1 MASSVRFSI
10 SRSGDRDFK
19 SCPGF
24 SVEKELDFFQLH
36 QETTY
41 EGETVETTFDLGYIN
56 SGKITWDDLFQEFNS
71 ADVICEHIVS
81 RWKYEEKRLEY
92 SIVVSRKKG
101 QTTYIFKCESQLF
114 GTIYRIS
121 IPISNPADSFTY
133 ELQKL
138 IF

>member
-1 MASSVRFSI
+1 MASGVRFSI
-10 SRSGDRDFK
+10 TREGDGEYD
-19 SCPGF
+19 S
-24 SVEKELDFFQLH
+24 FQLH

-41 EGETVETTFDLGYIN
+41 EGETVETTFDLGFIS
-56 SGKITWDDLFQEFNS
+56 SGEITWDQLFPES
-71 ADVICEHIVS
+71 DSEGIIWESDDVD
-81 RWKYEEKRLEY
+81 KKLEY
-92 SIVVSRKKG
+92 SIVVSRQKEK
-101 QTTYIFKCESQLF
+101 TTYIFKCESTVS

>member
-1 MASSVRFSI
+1 MASGVRFSI
-10 SRSGDRDFK
+10 TRSVAF
-19 SCPGF
+19 
-24 SVEKELDFFQLH
+24 LDDNVVDTFQLH

-41 EGETVETTFDLGYIN
+41 EGETVETTFDLGFIS
-56 SGKITWDDLFQEFNS
+56 SGEITWDQLFPES
-71 ADVICEHIVS
+71 DSEGIIWESDDVD
-81 RWKYEEKRLEY
+81 KKLEY
-92 SIVVSRKKG
+92 SIVVSRQKEK
-101 QTTYIFKCESQLF
+101 TTYIFKCESTVS